1 MLQDPEKFSSW
12 FLLYLMMIIP
22 GLNILVPILV
32 GFVFDSHQIFKAWA
46 RGIIVLWVLAIFT
59 VIFLGGITWLAFLS
73 IDQNII

>member
-46 RGIIVLWVLAIFT
+46 RGIMVLWAMVIFT
-59 VIFLGGITWLAFLS
+59 IVFLGGVTWLALLS
-73 IDQNII
+73 VGKSVL